1 MKCYLLL
8 LYSTQIPYCYSMV
21 SYLTMLIL
29 GTWMTPNS
37 VFLLLWV
44 CCFIVLTWFPLIA
57 SKMYLKL
64 FEKKSKSKNALGLI
78 SRETCVCV
86 WMEYSMCA
94 CHFLLLSKLWIIFE
108 MWSNFKKWKWG
119 MGFCLLVWTQCYTIF
134 CEWCNMTKHFT
145 SKFKM
150 YNCLIILKKKS
161 HVAFKDVLA
170 VTNARPSIF

>member
-29 GTWMTPNS
+29 GTWMRPNS
-37 VFLLLWV
+37 VFLLV
-44 CCFIVLTWFPLIA
+44 IVGLLLHSFNLISFN
-57 SKMYLKL
+57 SKQNVLETVW
-64 FEKKSKSKNALGLI
+64 EKKSKSKNALGLI

-150 YNCLIILKKKS
+150 YNCLII
-161 HVAFKDVLA
+161 
-170 VTNARPSIF
+170 